1 MLKLMQNTLL
11 KESFKYS
18 ENKYF
23 YVIDLIL
30 IFIMIDFKE
39 GKIWQKLKELTEEPD
54 KKEVIQNLEVKEEEE
69 LNKLGKN
76 NPLITFFIY
85 FNYFLTVVNI
95 LSY

>member
-1 MLKLMQNTLL
+1 MIMLKLMQNTLL

-54 KKEVIQNLEVKEEEE
+54 KKEVIPNLEVKEEEE

-76 NPLITFFIY
+76 NPLITFFI
-85 FNYFLTVVNI
+85 N
-95 LSY
+95 

>member
-1 MLKLMQNTLL
+1 
-11 KESFKYS
+11 
-18 ENKYF
+18 
-23 YVIDLIL
+23 
-30 IFIMIDFKE
+30 MINFKE

>member
-1 MLKLMQNTLL
+1 
-11 KESFKYS
+11 
-18 ENKYF
+18 
-23 YVIDLIL
+23 
-30 IFIMIDFKE
+30 MINFKE
-39 GKIWQKLKELTEEPD
+39 GKIWQKLKELT
-54 KKEVIQNLEVKEEEE
+54 EEEE